1 MKKQILLMVIG
12 GLGLCST
19 ATEAVV
25 GPLKVYFLVGQ
36 SNMQGHAHVRTFDH
50 IGMDPRTA
58 PILKA
63 VRNAAGT
70 PKVCENVW
78 ISSVD
83 TAVPEGERHGPLTA
97 GYGASGRGLKIGPEL
112 TFGIYMQQHVDEPIL
127 VIKTAWGGK
136 SLNTDFRPPSAGPY
150 EFNAQQ
156 LENLKKQG
164 KDIAQARADHAKMTG
179 QYYRLMME
187 HIKKV
192 LGNIKRVYPA
202 YDTKAGYK
210 LAGFIWFQ
218 GWNDM
223 VDRSTYP
230 NRAQPGGYA
239 QYSEVMAHFIRDVR
253 KDLSAPKLPFVI
265 GVMGVGGPVEKYGPD
280 QKRYSGIHSEF
291 RKAMAA
297 PAALPEFKG
306 NVTAVFTENYWDHQL
321 TELSSRMDKVNA
333 KRRSLGDEK
342 TLSVEERGKLVEY
355 YEADLLSKEEIRI
368 LETGISNAAYHYLG
382 SSKILGQIGKAFADA
397 LAKMQ

>member
-1 MKKQILLMVIG
+1 MKRQILLLVVG
-12 GLGLCST
+12 GLGFCGM
-19 ATEAVV
+19 AMQAAA
-25 GPLKVYFLVGQ
+25 GPLKVYLLVGQ

-50 IGMDPRTA
+50 IGMDPKTA

-63 VRNAAGT
+63 IRNAAGT

-83 TAVPEGERHGPLTA
+83 TAVPEGERHGRLTA
-97 GYGASGRGLKIGPEL
+97 GYGASGRGSKIGPEL
-112 TFGIYMQQHVDEPIL
+112 TFGIYTQQRVDEPIL

-136 SLNTDFRPPSAGPY
+136 SLNTDFRPPSAGAY

-164 KDIAQARADHAKMTG
+164 KNIAQTGADRAKMTG

-192 LGNIKRVYPA
+192 LDNIKRVYPA
-202 YDTKAGYK
+202 YDAKAGYE
-210 LAGFIWFQ
+210 LDGFVWFQ

-223 VDRSTYP
+223 VDRGTYP
-230 NRAQPGGYA
+230 NRAQSGGYA

-297 PAALPEFKG
+297 PAKLPEFKG

-321 TELSSRMDKVNA
+321 SELSSRMGKVNA
-333 KRRSLGDEK
+333 KRRSLGKDQ
-342 TLSVEERGKLVEY
+342 TLSVEERNKLVEDY
-355 YEADLLSKEEIRI
+355 KVELFTKEEIRI

-397 LAKMQ
+397 LAKIQ

>member
-1 MKKQILLMVIG
+1 MKRQILLLVVG
-12 GLGLCST
+12 GLGFCGM
-19 ATEAVV
+19 AMQAAA
-25 GPLKVYFLVGQ
+25 GPLKVYLLVGQ

-50 IGMDPRTA
+50 IGMDPKTA

-63 VRNAAGT
+63 IRNAAGT

-83 TAVPEGERHGPLTA
+83 TAVPEGERHGRLTA
-97 GYGASGRGLKIGPEL
+97 GYGASGRGSKIGPEL
-112 TFGIYMQQHVDEPIL
+112 TFGIYTQQRVDEPIL

-136 SLNTDFRPPSAGPY
+136 SLNTDFRPPSAGAY

-164 KDIAQARADHAKMTG
+164 KNIAQTGADRAKMTG

-192 LGNIKRVYPA
+192 LDNIKRVYPA
-202 YDTKAGYK
+202 YDAKAGYE
-210 LAGFIWFQ
+210 LDGFVWFQ

-223 VDRSTYP
+223 VDRGTYP
-230 NRAQPGGYA
+230 NRAQSGGYA

-297 PAALPEFKG
+297 PAKLPEFKG

-321 TELSSRMDKVNA
+321 SELSSRMGKVNT
-333 KRRSLGDEK
+333 KRRSLGKDQ
-342 TLSVEERGKLVEY
+342 TLSVEERNKLVEDY
-355 YEADLLSKEEIRI
+355 KVELFTKEEIRI

-397 LAKMQ
+397 LAKIQ